1 MTSSTD
7 RNLENSQPSLF
18 DRIFRDSEGNI
29 VIGQKPNL
37 PASVAVVATLL
48 QAILPSSSPQTVVTL
63 IAFGTWYTWAWQEL
77 FAGVNYFRRS
87 LGLLTLVGLI
97 ALTLNLISRY

>member
-1 MTSSTD
+1 MTSPAD
-7 RNLENSQPSLF
+7 RNLETSQSSLV
-18 DRIFRDSEGNI
+18 DRIFRDREGNI
-29 VIGQKPNL
+29 VIGQMPNL
-37 PASVAVVATLL
+37 PALVAVGATVL
-48 QAILPSSSPQTVVTL
+48 QAVLPSGNVQVVTAL

-97 ALTLNLISRY
+97 TLTLNLISRY